1 MASFPVNTVYTSKM
15 VYPQYQRVR
24 SCPPYVKW
32 TLGPKN
38 GFVPQSICDLLLFK
52 HDNKMQIV
60 FPGKNFHKEGG
71 IKDNL
76 GPGEK

>member
-1 MASFPVNTVYTSKM
+1 M
-15 VYPQYQRVR
+15 VR

-76 GPGEK
+76 GPGEKEISTTTWAEWNLFTT